1 MKGST
6 VKCNLLMSKDKSSD
20 IYLAES
26 ISKSSDYEKLL
37 SIKIDSK
44 LDHVQDLCKKANR
57 KLRASTRANL

>member
-1 MKGST
+1 
-6 VKCNLLMSKDKSSD
+6 MSKDKSSD